1 MKGCT
6 VTVESLISLYFD
18 TADAELTRNLAAIAR
33 VRTCAKGSRV
43 INAGDVQTQV
53 NVLVSGGMRSFF
65 IDQAGREVTDCLM
78 LDPVT
83 PVMPSAR
90 FDVASPT
97 TIEALFDSVVLSLD
111 LPRFMALLDSSLPLA
126 LYCIRMLQNA
136 WGMHWEVQQV
146 VAQLRAD
153 ERYRWFCE
161 KRPGLI
167 DQIPN
172 RYIASY
178 LGMSPVTLS
187 RIRSAERRG

>member
-1 MKGCT
+1 MT
-6 VTVESLISLYFD
+6 IEALISTYFD
-18 TADAELTRNLAAIAR
+18 NADADLARELTAMAR
-33 VRTCAKGSRV
+33 VRPVAKGGRV
-43 INAGDVQTQV
+43 ISAGDEQTQV
-53 NVLVSGGMRSFF
+53 NILVSGGMRSFL
-65 IDQAGREVTDCLM
+65 IDQDGREVTDCLM
-78 LDPVT
+78 LDT
-83 PVMPSAR
+83 AIPVMPSAR
-90 FDVASPT
+90 FDVPSPT
-97 TIEALFDSVVLSLD
+97 TIEALFDSVLLSFD
-111 LPRFMALLDSSLPLA
+111 LPRFLALLNQSLPLA

-146 VAQLRAD
+146 VSQLRAD

-161 KRPGLI
+161 KHPGLI